1 MDAGMNTQR
10 KALVV
15 GGGNGI
21 GLAMVLK
28 LLKGGYEKVYVV
40 DKNPPKLNDID
51 AADRAL
57 FEERTQ
63 VERVNLLHGA
73 GDVFRKIRDI
83 DTLVITVG
91 FGRVAPFESL
101 VEREVENLIKVN
113 FQSVVNI
120 IHQYYDKIAG
130 AGKFHCA
137 VMGSIAGFLAS
148 PLFSVY
154 GASKAGLCAFLENI
168 NAELIRHGSPN
179 RILNISPGSLKG
191 TAFSGGEN
199 QLAVLDGL
207 CGTILEKMYAGETLF
222 IPDYEEVFKG
232 VIARYREDPVKF
244 ALESYDYKLPRIS
257 GKPQMVIGYMSG
269 TFDLFHIGHL
279 NILRRAKEQCD
290 FLIVGVHRSGKWK
303 GKETYISHEER
314 IDIVRNIRYVDLA
327 IESYPEDMDAY
338 HEYHYDKL
346 FVGSDYKGS
355 ERFNRYEEYFRDKGV
370 EIVYFPYTKGTSS
383 TQLRAA
389 ISQ

>member
-1 MDAGMNTQR
+1 MNTQR

-21 GLAMVLK
+21 GLAMVLR
-28 LLKGGYEKVYVV
+28 LLKEGYEKVYVV
-40 DKNPPKLNDID
+40 DKNPPNLNDV
-51 AADRAL
+51 APADRAL
-57 FEERTQ
+57 FEGHTE

-73 GDVFRKIRDI
+73 GDVFKRIRDI
-83 DTLVITVG
+83 DTLMVTVG

-101 VEREVENLIKVN
+101 AEKEAENLMKVN
-113 FQSVVNI
+113 FLAVVNI
-120 IHQYYDKIAG
+120 IQQYYDKIAG
-130 AGKFHCA
+130 EEPFHCA

-154 GASKAGLCAFLENI
+154 GASKAGVCAFLENI
-168 NAELIRHGSPN
+168 NIELMHQGRPN
-179 RILNISPGSLKG
+179 RVLNVSPGSLKG
-191 TAFSGGEN
+191 TKFNGGEN
-199 QLAVLDGL
+199 QLAVLDEL
-207 CGTILEKMYAGETLF
+207 CGTILEKMRAGETLF
-222 IPDYEEVFKG
+222 IPDYESVFRG

-244 ALESYDYKLPRIS
+244 GLESYDYKTPRIS
-257 GKPQMVIGYMSG
+257 DKPQLVVGYMSG

-290 FLIVGVHRSGKWK
+290 FLIVGVHKSGKWK
-303 GKETYISHEER
+303 GKETYIPHEER
-314 IDIVRNIRYVDLA
+314 MDIVRNIRYVDLA
-327 IESYPEDMDAY
+327 IESFPEDMDAY

-355 ERFNRYEEYFRDKGV
+355 ERFNRYEEYFKDKGV

-383 TQLRAA
+383 TQLRVA